1 MKKIIYI
8 AALAVLSVLALS
20 VSQNAAAQKRTISGI
35 VVGSDNNAPL
45 PGVAI
50 HLKEDATIF
59 TLTDNNGSYSLDVPG
74 NEGTVIFEMLG
85 YDTKEIKLSES
96 PVLFTVVTMIIQAS
110 TLPWTRWLSWV
121 SVPRRKN
128 RSWVPSRL

>member
-1 MKKIIYI
+1 MKKIIHI

-59 TLTDNNGSYSLDVPG
+59 TLTDNNDRQQR
-74 NEGTVIFEMLG
+74 
-85 YDTKEIKLSES
+85 KLFSGC
-96 PVLFTVVTMIIQAS
+96 
-110 TLPWTRWLSWV
+110 TRQ
-121 SVPRRKN
+121 
-128 RSWVPSRL
+128 